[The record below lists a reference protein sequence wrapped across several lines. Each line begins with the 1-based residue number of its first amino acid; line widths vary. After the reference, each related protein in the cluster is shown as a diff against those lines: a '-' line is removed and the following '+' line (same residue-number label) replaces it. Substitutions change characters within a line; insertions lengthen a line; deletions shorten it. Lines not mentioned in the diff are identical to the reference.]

1 MSEPG
6 DPNSPGSAST
16 ASSSGLSSSSG
27 SSGWSDELNE
37 PSELD
42 GLGFGVLL
50 AVRGLRDQMTQKLF
64 QVIEW
69 CFSPLFDAAEM
80 SETMRSAITKIRE
93 LSPVVVRCARQC
105 RAQDWYPTSD
115 EVETMDNFICAIN
128 AVTENM
134 YVEFTEPGRICINV
148 NTIPTFCGFAPGHDD
163 PEIESGLSRMHE
175 GYTHF
180 LLDEVQKFFVSKQAE
195 EWFVSPLEE
204 ASLRPPADIASR
216 PFDWAR
222 FNDIVHGRQPHSVN
236 VPFQEEVFD
245 GVYTCQDGPLHRSEQ
260 HPDGTCDIYYRYP
273 PHSLPHVLEMAD
285 RVLGRHAGSALLLT
299 AAWEENPWER
309 EPV

>member
-1 MSEPG
+1 MSEP
-6 DPNSPGSAST
+6 DAPNSPGSVST
-16 ASSSGLSSSSG
+16 ASSSGLSSASS
-27 SSGWSDELNE
+27 SSGWSDELNQ

-69 CFSPLFDAAEM
+69 CFSPLFDAADM
-80 SETMRSAITKIRE
+80 SDTMRSAITKIRE

-105 RAQDWYPTSD
+105 RAQDWYPASD
-115 EVETMDNFICAIN
+115 EAEAMDWFIGAIYE
-128 AVTENM
+128 VTKNM
-134 YVEFTEPGRICINV
+134 DVEFTEPGRICINV
-148 NTIPTFCGFAPGHDD
+148 NTIPTFSGFTPGYDD

-216 PFDWAR
+216 VFDWAR
-222 FNDIVHGRQPHSVN
+222 FDDIVHGRQPHSVN
-236 VPFQEEVFD
+236 VSFEEEVFD
-245 GVYTCQDGPLHRSEQ
+245 GGSRPYHRSVR
-260 HPDGTCDIYYRYP
+260 HPDGTCTIYFRCLP
-273 PHSLPHVLEMAD
+273 SSLPHVLELAD
-285 RVLGRHAGSALLLT
+285 RVLGAHAGSALLST
-299 AAWEENPWER
+299 AAWETNPWMR
-309 EPV
+309 E